1 MKMDYC
7 LYLVTDHGLSRGRS
21 NLEIIRMAMEG
32 GATVVQLREKEAVTR
47 EFLKEALLARAYC
60 REQGVTFIINDRID
74 IAQAVDADGVH
85 LGQDDMPIDYARKI
99 IGYGKIIGVSVFDVD
114 EAIAAENDGADYLG
128 VSPIITTPTKP
139 ELEEA
144 VGLEG
149 LRKIRKAVKIPLV
162 GIGSMNRTNAYDVI
176 RAGADGV
183 AVVSGI
189 VAADDPIQAASE
201 IKSEVLR
208 AREDMK

>member
-74 IAQAVDADGVH
+74 IALAVQADGVH
-85 LGQDDMPIDYARKI
+85 LGEHSLPTDVVRQL
-99 IGYGKIIGVSVFDVD
+99 IGSKLLIGVSTHSNA
-114 EAIAAENDGADYLG
+114 AISRAAEQGADFVTFGPVYATPSKTAFGPPQGLKALAEACRGSSLPVFALG
-128 VSPIITTPTKP
+128 GITPP
-139 ELEEA
+139 RAAE
-144 VGLEG
+144 V
-149 LRKIRKAVKIPLV
+149 RQ
-162 GIGSMNRTNAYDVI
+162 
-176 RAGADGV
+176 AGA
-183 AVVSGI
+183 SGI
-189 VAADDPIQAASE
+189 ALISAILANPTPCTVAESFNT
-201 IKSEVLR
+201 
-208 AREDMK
+208 

>member
-7 LYLVTDHGLSRGRS
+7 LYLVTDRGLSQGRS
-21 NLEIIRMAMEG
+21 NLEIIRMAVRG
-32 GATVVQLREKEAVTR
+32 GATAVQLREKEAVTR

-60 REQGVTFIINDRID
+60 HEQGVAFIINDRID

-99 IGYGKIIGVSVFDVD
+99 IGYSKIIGISAFDVD
-114 EAIAAENDGADYLG
+114 EAVAAENDGADYLG
-128 VSPIITTPTKP
+128 VSPIFTTSTKP
-139 ELEEA
+139 ELEKA

-162 GIGSMNRTNAYDVI
+162 GIGSMNQTNAYDVI

-183 AVVSGI
+183 AVISGI
-189 VAADDPIQAASE
+189 VSADDPGQAASE
-201 IKSEVLR
+201 IKREILR

>member
-7 LYLVTDHGLSRGRS
+7 LYLVTDQGLSRGRS
-21 NLEIIRMAMEG
+21 NLEIIRMAVEG
-32 GATVVQLREKEAVTR
+32 GATVVQLREKTAATR
-47 EFLKEALLARAYC
+47 EFLKEALLAGAYC
-60 REQGVTFIINDRID
+60 HEQGVTFIINDRID

-176 RAGADGV
+176 RAGADGL

-189 VAADDPIQAASE
+189 VAADDPIRAASE
-201 IKSEVLR
+201 IKSEILR

>member
-7 LYLVTDHGLSRGRS
+7 LYLVTDRGLSQGRS
-21 NLEIIRMAMEG
+21 NLEIIRMAVEG

-47 EFLKEALLARAYC
+47 DFLKEALLARAYC
-60 REQGVTFIINDRID
+60 SEQGVTFIINDRID

-99 IGYGKIIGVSVFDVD
+99 IGYGKIIGVSVFDAD
-114 EAIAAENDGADYLG
+114 EAMAAENDGADYLG

-189 VAADDPIQAASE
+189 VAADDPKQAASE
-201 IKSEVLR
+201 IKSEILR

>member
-7 LYLVTDHGLSRGRS
+7 LYLVTDRGLSQGRS
-21 NLEIIRMAMEG
+21 NLEIIRMAVEG
-32 GATVVQLREKEAVTR
+32 GATIVQLREKEAVTR

-60 REQGVTFIINDRID
+60 HEQGVTFIINDRID

-85 LGQDDMPIDYARKI
+85 LGLDDMPIDYARKI
-99 IGYGKIIGVSVFDVD
+99 IGYGKIIGISAFDVD
-114 EAIAAENDGADYLG
+114 QAVAAENDGADYLG
-128 VSPIITTPTKP
+128 VSPIFTTPTKP

-189 VAADDPIQAASE
+189 VAADDPKQAASE
-201 IKSEVLR
+201 IKNEILR